1 MTDATHRNGN
11 IRWLIGLALTTAVA
25 LAGWTY
31 AGAKAAE
38 VRGIGEV
45 RTTAIEAKNLSVQND
60 RQIAVLQSQLLS
72 FSTTLQEIKT
82 LLKEH
87 EERNR

>member
-11 IRWLIGLALTTAVA
+11 IRWLIGLGILGAIT
-25 LAGWTY
+25 LASSTI
-31 AGAKAAE
+31 AGFKAAE

-45 RTTAIEAKNLSVQND
+45 RTTAIEARELSVQND

-72 FSTTLQEIKT
+72 FATTLQEIKQ
-82 LLKEH
+82 LLKDH
-87 EERNR
+87 ETRTR